1 MSLSRSLSLAGSF
14 AGAVCNLAFA
24 LRLLALSR
32 SLGWESESE
41 WESSIDVWAVDSV
54 RLVWGLL
61 FAYFAAAAASCF
73 IGFIGIAKHIRLF
86 VRIYRDYSIADFV
99 FVTLATLGVS
109 YTTFSSPSVRST
121 VCEELSRHPELMRD
135 MGEMGLSLENCE
147 QWFERA
153 VVAVLGVMFILI
165 VVRLH
170 IVIALS
176 QYYRHISRELIAG
189 ARATLLGLRPIK
201 TDVPLQRIYLV
212 PTPTSPSCT
221 PTTGNRSHHFAASP
235 ANGKGDVTVY
245 ATVPLGGMSE
255 EDARKMHAME
265 AWIATTPV
273 NAVGSPRAHRHSHS
287 HSHSHVRT
295 HSHSHSH
302 KHPSSGRTSVS
313 RPTPSSTNDE
323 KVPFSE

>member
-1 MSLSRSLSLAGSF
+1 RSLSLAGSL

-54 RLVWGLL
+54 RLVWALL
-61 FAYFAAAAASCF
+61 FVYFAAAAASCF
-73 IGFIGIAKHIRLF
+73 IGFVGIAKHVRLF

-99 FVTLATLGVS
+99 FVTLATLSVS

-176 QYYRHISRELIAG
+176 QYYRHISRELLIG
-189 ARATLLGLRPIK
+189 AKAHILGLRPIK
-201 TDVPLQRIYLV
+201 TDVPLQRIYLL
-212 PTPTSPSCT
+212 PTPTSPSSAT
-221 PTTGNRSHHFAASP
+221 SGRSHHYTAPTGGS
-235 ANGKGDVTVY
+235 KSDVAVY
-245 ATVPLGGMSE
+245 ATVPLGGMTE
-255 EDARKMHAME
+255 EDARNMHATE
-265 AWIATTPV
+265 AWIASSPV
-273 NAVGSPRAHRHSHS
+273 SASGSPRAHRQSHS
-287 HSHSHVRT
+287 HSHARAHSHA
-295 HSHSHSH
+295 HSHSHRHS
-302 KHPSSGRTSVS
+302 SSGRTSVS
-313 RPTPSSTNDE
+313 RPATAA
-323 KVPFSE
+323 

>member
-1 MSLSRSLSLAGSF
+1 MSLSRSLSLAGSLV
-14 AGAVCNLAFA
+14 GAVCNLAFA

-41 WESSIDVWAVDSV
+41 WEGSTDAWAVDSV
-54 RLVWGLL
+54 RVVWALL

-73 IGFIGIAKHIRLF
+73 IGFVGIAKHVRLF

-109 YTTFSSPSVRST
+109 YTTFSQPYVRSS

-153 VVAVLGVMFILI
+153 VVAVLGIMFILI

-176 QYYRHISRELIAG
+176 QYYSYISRELLAG
-189 ARATLLGLRPIK
+189 VRTHILGMRTIK
-201 TDVPLQRIYLV
+201 TDVQLQRIYLM
-212 PTPTSPSCT
+212 PTPTSPS
-221 PTTGNRSHHFAASP
+221 GSLLDGRSHQSP
-235 ANGKGDVTVY
+235 TSGDDVTVY
-245 ATVPLGGMSE
+245 ATVPIGGMSE
-255 EDARKMHAME
+255 EDARKMHATP
-265 AWIATTPV
+265 AWISTSPVSCSTSTPR
-273 NAVGSPRAHRHSHS
+273 SHRHSHS
-287 HSHSHVRT
+287 HSHTHPHARWNP
-295 HSHSHSH
+295 HSHRH
-302 KHPSSGRTSVS
+302 TSS
-313 RPTPSSTNDE
+313 RPVNDE
-323 KVPFSE
+323 KAPFPA